1 MSLVATILDP
11 VDTLH
16 APCTPLTT
24 IPKDSGIW
32 NVLVNNQQV
41 HFVGGLL
48 DIHPW
53 AGDDCEI
60 PHIPYL
66 GPNSSRVIVYPLQL
80 GGVPVQIARMGD
92 SYGADEGVCGVIL
105 APKTNTTVFAY

>member
-16 APCTPLTT
+16 APCTPATF
-24 IPKDSGIW
+24 IPKESGW
-32 NVLVNNQQV
+32 LRVLVNLQPV
-41 HFVGGLL
+41 HYVGGLL

-53 AGDDCEI
+53 AGDECEI
-60 PHIPYL
+60 PHIPFL
-66 GPNSSRVIVYPLQL
+66 GPNSSRVMVYPYGL
-80 GGVPVQIARMGD
+80 PVQIARMGD

-105 APKTNTTVFAY
+105 APKTNITVLAF

>member
-16 APCTPLTT
+16 PPCTVATI
-24 IPKDSGIW
+24 IPKGSGCS
-32 NVLVNNQQV
+32 NVLVNLQPV
-41 HFVGGLL
+41 HYVGGLL

-53 AGDDCEI
+53 TGDECQT
-60 PHIPYL
+60 PHIPFL
-66 GPNSSRVIVYPLQL
+66 GPNSSRVMVYPPQE
-80 GGVPVQIARMGD
+80 GGAPVQIARMGD
-92 SYGADEGVCGVIL
+92 SYGADAGVCGVII